1 MPMTWTK
8 ASLLLGTSIFL
19 SAIPALAQG
28 STSGRI
34 VITTGSGPQPT
45 LNAPYSVVEETEQTQ
60 TLGDGTHVVTK
71 MQTRLYRDSY
81 GRTRRESF
89 LNLPG
94 MPSKEPTNIQI
105 HDRVAGTTYWL
116 RVQQRLAQLI
126 VPMRK
131 LPTNPSVVQQ
141 PVLPPEEMRPRTTS
155 QDLGTQS
162 IEGVL
167 AEGVRTT
174 TLLPEGSEGNDR
186 PIQIVRETW
195 VSNELGLT
203 LLEKQSDPR
212 YGEVVMRVTSLDRS
226 EPDPALFQV
235 PPDYTLQDPN
245 AK

>member
-1 MPMTWTK
+1 MPMTWK
-8 ASLLLGTSIFL
+8 RLSLLLGTSMFL
-19 SAIPALAQG
+19 SAIPALAQL
-28 STSGRI
+28 STSGGI
-34 VITTGSGPQPT
+34 EITAGSGPRPT
-45 LNAPYSVVEETEQTQ
+45 TNAPYSVVEETEQTQ
-60 TLGDGTHVVTK
+60 TLADGTHVVTK
-71 MQTRLYRDSY
+71 TQTRLYRDSS
-81 GRTRRESF
+81 GRTRREWF
-89 LNLPG
+89 ANVPG
-94 MPSKEPTNIQI
+94 MPSKEPTHIQI
-105 HDRVAGTTYWL
+105 HDPVAGTTYSL

-126 VPMRK
+126 VPVRK
-131 LPTNPSVVQQ
+131 LPTNPNVVQQ
-141 PVLPPEEMRPRTTS
+141 PILPPEEMRSRTTS

-212 YGEVVMRVTSLDRS
+212 FGEVVMRVLSLDRS

-235 PPDYTLQDPN
+235 PPDYILQDPN